1 MRCLESIGSTFFASL
16 FLMGCLMGPVLADE
30 DGTSSAGCGDEQT
43 TCGLTEHCCEHIVA
57 MFSDGGATAPSYR
70 EGKCIPHDQKCAD
83 FWCGNRHC
91 EPGFFGAPTVCC
103 ITSRPDL
110 PPEYKCSYS
119 ELSCPGNTQQ
129 LTIRDK
135 QVADARPLQG
145 Y

>member
-1 MRCLESIGSTFFASL
+1 MKLLEWIGRIVLAALIASAWTI
-16 FLMGCLMGPVLADE
+16 GPALADE
-30 DGTSSAGCGDEQT
+30 GSCGDEQAA
-43 TCGLTEHCCEHIVA
+43 CGSAEHCCEHIVA
-57 MFSDGGATAPSYR
+57 MFGDSGATAPSYR
-70 EGKCIPHDQKCAD
+70 EGKCIPRDQKCAD

>member
-1 MRCLESIGSTFFASL
+1 MRPLVWIGRIAMVAFVGLACIS
-16 FLMGCLMGPVLADE
+16 GPV
-30 DGTSSAGCGDEQT
+30 SAEGDNAAGSCGDEQAS
-43 TCGLTEHCCEHIVA
+43 CGSGEHCCEHTVA
-57 MFSDGGATAPSYR
+57 MFSDAGSTAPTYK
-70 EGKCIPHDQKCAD
+70 EGKCIAKEQKCAD

-91 EPGFFGAPTVCC
+91 EAGFFGAPSVCC

-119 ELSCPGNTQQ
+119 ELSCPGNSQL

-135 QVADARPLQG
+135 EVADARQSQT